1 MSDTRKLMDEII
13 SSVKSDLEKA
23 FEHALAKESQSELE
37 SEISDFGITI
47 FAIIDISGQP
57 LIIKSYASSA
67 DEDGST
73 EDSLFAGFIAA
84 LSNFAK
90 EEFSGKIQDFAI
102 NNQRIFFKFVDKV
115 IFVAGI
121 KEVNISNLKIQDF
134 YVFSEKIIASIAD
147 NFLQEYITRKK
158 DFEGLYQWLD
168 EFEQLLSDYL
178 LDSIQTIKI
187 PF

>member
-1 MSDTRKLMDEII
+1 MDEII

-23 FEHALAKESQSELE
+23 FEQALARESFSELE
-37 SEISDFGITI
+37 TQISDFGLTI
-47 FAIIDISGQP
+47 FGIIDISGQP
-57 LIIKSYASSA
+57 LIIKSYTASIENDDSSH
-67 DEDGST
+67 G
-73 EDSLFAGFIAA
+73 SLFAGFIAA

-115 IFVAGI
+115 IFIASV

-134 YVFSEKIIASIAD
+134 YVFSEKIFENVSKS
-147 NFLQEYITRKK
+147 FVEGYTVMSK
-158 DFEGLYQWLD
+158 DFVGLPSWLEKFEGDLD
-168 EFEQLLSDYL
+168 EYL
-178 LDSIQTIKI
+178 KESIQDIKI